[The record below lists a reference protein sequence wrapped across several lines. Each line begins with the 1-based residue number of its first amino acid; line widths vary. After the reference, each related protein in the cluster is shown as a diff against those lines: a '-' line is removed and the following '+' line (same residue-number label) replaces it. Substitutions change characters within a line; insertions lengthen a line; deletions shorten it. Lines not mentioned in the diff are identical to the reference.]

1 MTITLKKLQQLNTQQ
16 ILELVLPTINEI
28 YKDFDYIGIKQKE
41 FYDLVL
47 KEINKK
53 KKTYKGNIPFND
65 YLKDKINIV
74 LNKRIKKEL
83 WS

>member
-47 KEINKK
+47 KEINIS
-53 KKTYKGNIPFND
+53 KKTKY
-65 YLKDKINIV
+65 
-74 LNKRIKKEL
+74 
-83 WS
+83 